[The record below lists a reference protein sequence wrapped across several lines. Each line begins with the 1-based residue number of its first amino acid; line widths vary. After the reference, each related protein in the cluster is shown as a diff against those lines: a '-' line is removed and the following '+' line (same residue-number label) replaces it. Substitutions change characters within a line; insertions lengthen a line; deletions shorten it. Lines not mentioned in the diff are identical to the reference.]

1 MWRIYALAP
10 LLRGAGVT
18 GTILNANIEAHL
30 LGRPA
35 QIAFY
40 IRRKSFEG
48 RDIQRVK
55 ACVGALRQIRKTWQK
70 PRQGLAASGRGD
82 QQASGA
88 SARPHDLQLMRVG
101 LPAFLGEPV
110 GKGGRQNI
118 RHAPI

>member
-1 MWRIYALAP
+1 MRRIYALAP

-18 GTILNANIEAHL
+18 CTILNANIEAHL

-40 IRRKSFEG
+40 IRRESFEG

-55 ACVGALRQIRKTWQK
+55 ACVGTKRQIRKTWQK
-70 PRQGLAASGRGD
+70 TRQGFAASGRGD

-88 SARPHDLQLMRVG
+88 SARLHDVQLMRVG